1 MVVKT
6 KKLYIYEC
14 ALRRFADILM
24 EAKSQSIM
32 LESYAMNG
40 GDGPYSY
47 AQNSLYQRGLMEA
60 AKGMINEEIAMKL
73 DIQELS
79 LAASEPIRIAD
90 LGCSCGPNTILAVQ
104 HIIDALMRKFQSH
117 STPEFQV
124 FFNDHV
130 SNDFNSLFASL
141 SVLGKQYY
149 AASAP
154 GSFHGRL
161 FPKATVHF
169 VYSSYALN
177 WLSKVPERV
186 VDKTDPA
193 WNQGRIHYT
202 GAPKEV
208 LEAYSDQ
215 YAKDIDSFLQARVKE
230 LAPGGLMA
238 LLIPAVPDVITD
250 PQITIGSEFKLVGSC
265 LMDMAK
271 LGMVSEAKV
280 DTFNLPI
287 YFTYPK
293 ELRQIIEEN
302 GCFSIERMEVL
313 NIPKQHIVMPD
324 LRQRMLYIR
333 AILEPL
339 IKNHFGNEIID
350 QLFEIYSRKLSESS
364 IFLNPECQKTT
375 AIFLLLK
382 PI

>member
-90 LGCSCGPNTILAVQ
+90 L
-104 HIIDALMRKFQSH
+104 
-117 STPEFQV
+117 
-124 FFNDHV
+124 
-130 SNDFNSLFASL
+130 
-141 SVLGKQYY
+141 
-149 AASAP
+149 
-154 GSFHGRL
+154 
-161 FPKATVHF
+161 
-169 VYSSYALN
+169 
-177 WLSKVPERV
+177 ERV

-382 PI
+382 HI

>member
-117 STPEFQV
+117 STPEF
-124 FFNDHV
+124 
-130 SNDFNSLFASL
+130 
-141 SVLGKQYY
+141 
-149 AASAP
+149 
-154 GSFHGRL
+154 
-161 FPKATVHF
+161 
-169 VYSSYALN
+169 
-177 WLSKVPERV
+177 
-186 VDKTDPA
+186 
-193 WNQGRIHYT
+193 QGRIHYT